1 MDNIDNN
8 TDNNKNQ
15 NIDKNEKKTRD
26 VSKDKLND
34 LDKNLQQSEIEYDEL
49 FDMMSKR
56 RNLLEKNKLE

>member
-1 MDNIDNN
+1 MDNMNNIDNN

-15 NIDKNEKKTRD
+15 NIEKTRD

-49 FDMMSKR
+49 FDMMAKR